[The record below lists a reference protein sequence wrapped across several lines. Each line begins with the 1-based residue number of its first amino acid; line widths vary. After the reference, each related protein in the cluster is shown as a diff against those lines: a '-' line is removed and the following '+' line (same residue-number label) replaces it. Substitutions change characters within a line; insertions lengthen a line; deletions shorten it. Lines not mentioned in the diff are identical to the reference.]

1 MKPKRIAG
9 LSGFGDAIYIEPIVR
24 KIAENE
30 EKIILYTDH
39 KQIFEHIANVEFA
52 PYSASIITDIKL
64 SYLHGKSDESTTQL
78 DDLGYEKADDF
89 SIKSKKTAL
98 LCAGYKGMRTRDE
111 FIPEHAAI
119 QTVVNNLNH
128 RGYITMQISNN
139 AQVDY
144 NLEQIYCANYYHTLM
159 LFKAADLIVCQQGWA
174 TALAEGLNKRCLVI
188 FARKIAESESA
199 FIRQV
204 TPHKVCCKST
214 TKFLWDSEIIEDKN
228 SKLEEYL
235 DALE

>member
-1 MKPKRIAG
+1 MKSKRIAG

-39 KQIFEHIANVEFA
+39 KQIFAHIDNIEFA
-52 PYSASIITDIKL
+52 PYSASTITDIKL

-78 DDLGYEKADDF
+78 EDLGYHNASDF
-89 SIKSKKTAL
+89 SIKSKKIAL
-98 LCAGYKGMRTRDE
+98 LCAGYKGMRTRYE
-111 FIPEHAAI
+111 FIPDPAAI
-119 QTVVNNLNH
+119 RIIVNALKN
-128 RGYITMQISNN
+128 RGYKVLQISNN
-139 AQVDY
+139 AEASY
-144 NLEQIYCANYYHTLM
+144 NLEQIHCESYYHTLM

-174 TALAEGLNKRCLVI
+174 TALSEGLNKRCLVI

-204 TPHKVCCKST
+204 TPRKVCCKST
-214 TKFLWDSEIIEDKN
+214 TQFLWDDEITENDN
-228 SKLEEYL
+228 MKLENCIN
-235 DALE
+235 ALE